1 MRWFRSLFT
10 SPEKFLQVINHHD
23 IEESIEDGERILVDD
38 DGNATVNVHCRAV
51 QDDFDRHVNALKR
64 A

>member
-1 MRWFRSLFT
+1 MRLFRSLFT

-23 IEESIEDGERILVDD
+23 IEESIEDGERILIDD
-38 DGNATVNVHCRAV
+38 DGNATVNIRCGAV
-51 QDDFDRHVNALKR
+51 QEDFARHVNSLKR

>member
-1 MRWFRSLFT
+1 MRLFRSLFT

-23 IEESIEDGERILVDD
+23 IEESIEDGERILIDD
-38 DGNATVNVHCRAV
+38 DGNATVNIRCRAV
-51 QDDFDRHVNALKR
+51 QEDFARHVNSLKR

>member
-1 MRWFRSLFT
+1 MQWLRSLFT
-10 SPEKFLQVINHHD
+10 SPEKFLQVMNQHD

-38 DGNATVNVHCRAV
+38 DGNATVNVHCRDV